1 MHPILFHVGPLAVPS
16 HGALILLGV
25 LAATAVFR
33 REALRRGVWGDERIL
48 WIVAGTLLA
57 GAIGAK
63 LATLPHYVQA
73 TGDLSLAGVLAR
85 GGRSVHGGLAGAY
98 VGALLAKR
106 AVGYER
112 RTGDLF
118 APAVALGMA
127 IGRVGCLL
135 AEPPGTPTSLPWGV
149 RLTPAEAAAIPGCPA
164 WCAAGVPLHP
174 SFAYE
179 ILFHLAAF
187 AALWW
192 WLRPRVRVEG
202 DLFKLYL
209 LGYALFRFAVEFVRG
224 NEVVWRGL
232 TRSQL
237 FLVPSA
243 ALLAWYFAR
252 QRLRGRGARAL
263 ATSA

>member
-1 MHPILFHVGPLAVPS
+1 MRPILLHVGGLAVPA
-16 HGALILLGV
+16 HETFILLGV
-25 LAATAVFR
+25 LAAAAVFR
-33 REALRRGVWGDERIL
+33 HEARRRGVWGDERVL
-48 WIVAGTLLA
+48 WIVAGTLVA
-57 GAIGAK
+57 GALGAK
-63 LATLPHYVQA
+63 LATAWRYVA
-73 TGDLSLAGVLAR
+73 VTGDASLAGVVAR
-85 GGRSVHGGLAGAY
+85 GGRSILGGLAGAY
-98 VGALLAKR
+98 LGAVLTKR
-106 AVGYER
+106 VVGYR
-112 RTGDLF
+112 RHTGDLF

-164 WCAAGVPLHP
+164 WCAAGGALHP

-179 ILFHLAAF
+179 IAFHLAAF

-224 NEVVWRGL
+224 NEVVWLGL
-232 TRSQL
+232 TRAQL
-237 FLVPSA
+237 FLLPAS
-243 ALLAWYFAR
+243 ALLASYF
-252 QRLRGRGARAL
+252 LRRRAT
-263 ATSA
+263 APAPTAA

>member
-33 REALRRGVWGDERIL
+33 REALRRGVWGDELIL

-57 GAIGAK
+57 GAVGAK

-73 TGDLSLAGVLAR
+73 TGDASLAGILAR
-85 GGRSVHGGLAGAY
+85 GGRSVLGGLAGAY
-98 VGALLAKR
+98 VGAVLAKR

-149 RLTPAEAAAIPGCPA
+149 RWTAD
-164 WCAAGVPLHP
+164 GVARHP
-174 SFAYE
+174 SFVYE
-179 ILFHLAAF
+179 IAFHLAAF
-187 AALWW
+187 VALRR
-192 WLRPRVRVEG
+192 LRPRVRVEG

-252 QRLRGRGARAL
+252 QRLRGRGVSMVAP
-263 ATSA
+263 T